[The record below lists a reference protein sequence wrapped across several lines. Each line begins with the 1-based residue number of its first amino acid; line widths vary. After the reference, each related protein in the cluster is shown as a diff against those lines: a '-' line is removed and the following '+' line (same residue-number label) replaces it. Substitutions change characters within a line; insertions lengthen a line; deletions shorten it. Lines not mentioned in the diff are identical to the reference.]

1 MLFIF
6 QILAGERAKI
16 LDSLKEKEGETES
29 LSKKNESLTQTTEN
43 LRSILHSIES
53 KTDFLLE
60 EKACAEKQ

>member
-6 QILAGERAKI
+6 QILAGEREKI

-53 KTDFLLE
+53 KTDLLLE